1 MESLTEFGKTVVGVD
16 PIKAKLDQTVKKV
29 LAFKPLLA
37 RIFKEVVEECHD
49 LSFEEIEA
57 CIEGDV
63 LISKVPVDTGLPVTQ
78 DFKEAMDMCTYADYI
93 EKKGIEQGIEQ
104 GIERG
109 MMQGI
114 VSLVNDGDI
123 TLKRAAEK
131 LQMSI
136 PTFKKKVKEYGF
148 TLMI

>member
-63 LISKVPVDTGLPVTQ
+63 LIKIG
-78 DFKEAMDMCTYADYI
+78 
-93 EKKGIEQGIEQ
+93 
-104 GIERG
+104 
-109 MMQGI
+109 
-114 VSLVNDGDI
+114 
-123 TLKRAAEK
+123 RAH
-131 LQMSI
+131 
-136 PTFKKKVKEYGF
+136 V
-148 TLMI
+148 